1 VQAIETSEG
10 DLQLALRENGTIA
23 VGREDMMTNIEA
35 VFAAGDANMGQSLVV
50 WAIGEGRD
58 VARASDRYLTG
69 ESRLPCSIRTHN
81 PPTEWRMGSKRSR

>member
-58 VARASDRYLTG
+58 VARAIDRYLTG
-69 ESRLPCSIRTHN
+69 ESRLPSSIRTHN